1 MNGIGF
7 SSATRD
13 EMESPAP
20 EPLKRKEVVQFL
32 AAAAI
37 AFAIAFGG
45 WFRYSSWRVGQA
57 ESAIALA
64 AGHCTTPLFWTDY
77 RAAEEAITRVPQHA
91 PGSVDTYVLET
102 KLQNELTM
110 RGCRV
115 P

>member
-1 MNGIGF
+1 MMEVGF
-7 SSATRD
+7 VRA
-13 EMESPAP
+13 PAP
-20 EPLKRKEVVQFL
+20 EIPAPESLKKKETAQFVT
-32 AAAAI
+32 AAAI

-45 WFRYSSWRVGQA
+45 WFGYSSWRVGQA

-64 AGHCTTPLFWTDY
+64 AGHCTTPLFWADY
-77 RAAEEAITRVPQHA
+77 RAAEESIARVPQHA